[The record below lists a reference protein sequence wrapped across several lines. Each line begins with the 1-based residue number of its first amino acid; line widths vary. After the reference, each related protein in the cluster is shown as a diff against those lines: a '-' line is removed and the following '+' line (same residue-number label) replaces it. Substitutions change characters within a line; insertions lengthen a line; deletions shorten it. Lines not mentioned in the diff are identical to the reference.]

1 MDRYVDK
8 INKTLDNN
16 IISEKTI
23 LHPEEY
29 GNRKINTATRENIE
43 DIKKIDNNIKSLGNK
58 VKDLMDR
65 TTKRLDIVKNI
76 ITSEKERLQDI
87 AMLCNSKT
95 DYDNAI
101 PLTDYHFK
109 GDYSY
114 NDGVFT
120 GKETQSISNKA
131 QIIEVTGNGY
141 EGNKYVRSNRDYLE
155 HTLDTTI
162 KKNMVDNNVSTY

>member
-114 NDGVFT
+114 SDGVFT

>member
-1 MDRYVDK
+1 MDRYVDM
-8 INKTLDNN
+8 INKTLDNYT
-16 IISEKTI
+16 ISEKTV

-29 GNRKINTATRENIE
+29 GNRKINAATRENLE
-43 DIKKIDNNIKSLGNK
+43 DIKKIDSNIKNLGSK
-58 VKDLMDR
+58 VEDLMNR
-65 TTKRLDIVKNI
+65 TIKRLDVVKDI

-109 GDYSY
+109 GDYSF

-120 GKETQSISNKA
+120 GKETQSITNKA
-131 QIIEVTGNGY
+131 QVIEVTGNGY
-141 EGNKYVRSNRDYLE
+141 EGNKYVINNKDYLE
-155 HTLDTTI
+155 HTLNTTV
-162 KKNMVDNNVSTY
+162 KKNIVDNNISTY